1 MADFCA
7 YFKENICRSC
17 TLLETD
23 YDKQILLKEDVLK
36 KALPEIGRLE
46 TSITSPVS
54 GFRNKAKLVVSG
66 SSESPVLGLIDREI
80 LDCPV
85 HDPVIN
91 SILHDLIPFIRL
103 AKLEPYNISARKG
116 ELKGIILFHGD
127 EAYLRFVL
135 RSKEGLDR
143 IRKNL
148 PSLLQLHPE
157 ITSVSV
163 NIQPVHQ
170 AILEGD
176 EEISLGP
183 QTHIQQSYGDLKL
196 SVRPQ
201 GFVQTNQYVAY
212 RLYSIAASWVKEK
225 KIERFVELFS
235 GQGAFSFHCASFVK
249 EATGIEINP
258 EAVKMAEETAKARGL
273 NHLHFTALDA
283 AASESILRKKNPG
296 LILVNPPRRGLGESL
311 QLILEAN
318 PEWVIYSSC
327 SVESLSKDLKE
338 LNQKFKIEKVQ
349 LFDMFPHT
357 AHFETLVLLRNL
369 SAIES

>member
-7 YFKENICRSC
+7 YFKQNICRSC
-17 TLLETD
+17 TLIETE
-23 YDKQILLKEDVLK
+23 YDKQILMKEDALK
-36 KALPEIGRLE
+36 KVLPENVKLE
-46 TSITSPVS
+46 TSITSPVM

-66 SSESPVLGLIDREI
+66 SSESPILGLIDREI

-103 AKLEPYNISARKG
+103 AKLEPYNIGVRKG
-116 ELKGIILFHGD
+116 ELKGIIIFHGD

-135 RSKEGLDR
+135 RSKEGIDR

-148 PSLLQLHPE
+148 PSLLQSHPE

-176 EEISLGP
+176 EEISMGP
-183 QTHIQQSYGDLKL
+183 GPLIQQSYGDLKL
-196 SVRPQ
+196 SLRPQ
-201 GFVQTNQYVAY
+201 GFVQTNQHVAS
-212 RLYSIAASWVKEK
+212 RLYATAASWVKEK
-225 KIERFVELFS
+225 KVDRFLELFS

-258 EAVKMAEETAKARGL
+258 EAVKTAEETAQKMGL
-273 NHLHFTALDA
+273 GHLQFKALDA
-283 AASESILRKKNPG
+283 AGSAKIIRAKNPE
-296 LILVNPPRRGLGESL
+296 LILVNPPRRGLGASIS
-311 QLILEAN
+311 LILEAN
-318 PEWVIYSSC
+318 PEWLIYSSC
-327 SVESLSKDLKE
+327 SVESLGKDLNE
-338 LNQKFKIEKVQ
+338 LNQKYKIEKVQ

-357 AHFETLVLLRNL
+357 AHFETLVLLKKS
-369 SAIES
+369 SAIKS